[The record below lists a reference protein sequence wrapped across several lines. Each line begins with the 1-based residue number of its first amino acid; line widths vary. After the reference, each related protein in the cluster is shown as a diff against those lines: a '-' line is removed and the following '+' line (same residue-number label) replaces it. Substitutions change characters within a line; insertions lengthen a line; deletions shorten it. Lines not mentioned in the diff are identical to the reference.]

1 MFWNCLAAL
10 LSRCLAEPCLKD
22 INAKLEEEQMMKE
35 VQFMQTNSCGLAM
48 FSGHLWTPC
57 HFASNCHQLQRSKP
71 MAPQR
76 MGEVETAWDV
86 EEAQRWKVVVLCILL
101 QWQDVTGGKAQVD
114 WRTCCSSTSSVA
126 QRFFGGTPNNAASL
140 QMEKS
145 SNNNCLSEPGACK
158 QLEAGFF
165 GVIAAELQEDLW
177 TLGVGNLNDRLW
189 KNHWVISK

>member
-101 QWQDVTGGKAQVD
+101 QWQDVTGGKAKLIEGHAALQHRVWRKDFLEGRRTMLQVCKWKSHQTIIAFLNLVLVNNLRLD
-114 WRTCCSSTSSVA
+114 FLGSLLQSCRRTC
-126 QRFFGGTPNNAASL
+126 GPLG
-140 QMEKS
+140 
-145 SNNNCLSEPGACK
+145 
-158 QLEAGFF
+158 LE
-165 GVIAAELQEDLW
+165 I
-177 TLGVGNLNDRLW
+177 
-189 KNHWVISK
+189 